1 MCTSSRYWKGFIVGK
16 VPSPGGSESQVPS
29 IQDRGSITGFSW
41 GVSVE
46 ERKEKSVS
54 CALHLAVS
62 CLQLGGGGHKQ
73 FDMAAAL

>member
-41 GVSVE
+41 GVSAE
-46 ERKEKSVS
+46 EEEQTKKENSGN
-54 CALHLAVS
+54 CALQLAVS
-62 CLQLGGGGHKQ
+62 CLQLSGGEHETPQK
-73 FDMAAAL
+73 